1 MIVKRFDTQFGT
13 VQCAISIFD
22 SATVVARPALNES
35 EQLGSSTILQCRVL
49 RCAGKKQ

>member
-13 VQCAISIFD
+13 VKCAISLFD
-22 SATVVARPALNES
+22 SDTVVARPALKES
-35 EQLGSSTILQCRVL
+35 AQLGSSTILECRVP